1 MARLS
6 AEQKTPGPV
15 KRFRNGDQMSMT
27 LKLIATDDVW
37 AVVKTSVLVARN
49 SPARMIGTCEVH
61 CRQIS
66 QIRNAAVTNK
76 IPLAAI
82 QTASAALHGRWAKA
96 TAKTTKKADREP
108 RKGRHLGRTS
118 SRRRHRLLHLPL
130 AMLSSHRDQHSSI
143 RHHCRRF

>member
-49 SPARMIGTCEVH
+49 NPRRMIGTCEVH

-66 QIRNAAVTNK
+66 PIRNAAVTNK
-76 IPLAAI
+76 LPLTAI
-82 QTASAALHGRWAKA
+82 QTASAAFHGRRAN
-96 TAKTTKKADREP
+96 
-108 RKGRHLGRTS
+108 G
-118 SRRRHRLLHLPL
+118 
-130 AMLSSHRDQHSSI
+130 
-143 RHHCRRF
+143 